1 MQLDK
6 ILSLGNLAK
15 LDLSY
20 NSLAVDA
27 SSRNYSFSPMLEF
40 LNLASCKLREIP
52 NLKNQ
57 SQLHYLYL
65 SENQISGEIPNW
77 IWQVSV
83 PGLHCLNLSHNLL
96 AGFQEPHSIPAFR
109 SIDLSFN
116 QLRGNIDHLPKNTI
130 YIDFSNNNFTSSI
143 RADIG
148 NFMPGLRYF
157 CAANNGLTGVI
168 PASLCNAT
176 TLSLLD
182 LSNNRLSGS
191 IPACL
196 MKKSDTIFVLNLQRN
211 NLNGTLPSTFP
222 GNCLLQTLDLNGNRL
237 QGTVPK
243 SLANCKMLE
252 VLNLGNNQISDKFP
266 CWLNNA
272 PSLHVLA
279 LRSNNFSGCISC
291 PENNVSWPMLQ
302 IIDLAFN
309 KFSGKIT
316 KNGY

>member
-20 NSLAVDA
+20 NSLAVDE
-27 SSRNYSFSPMLEF
+27 SSRNYSFSPMLEL

-57 SQLHYLYL
+57 SQLQYLYL
-65 SENQISGEIPNW
+65 SENQISREIPNW
-77 IWQVSV
+77 IWRVSV
-83 PGLHCLNLSHNLL
+83 VGLHCLNLSHNFLV
-96 AGFQEPHSIPAFR
+96 GFQAPYSIPALRF
-109 SIDLSFN
+109 IDLSSN
-116 QLRGNIDHLPKNTI
+116 QLRGNIHHLPNNAI
-130 YIDFSNNNFTSSI
+130 YIDFSNNNFASSI
-143 RADIG
+143 PADTG

-182 LSNNRLSGS
+182 LSNNSLSVP

-196 MKKSDTIFVLNLQRN
+196 MKKSDTLFVLNLQSN
-211 NLNGTLPSTFP
+211 NLNGTLPGTLP
-222 GNCLLQTLDLNGNRL
+222 RNCLLQTLDLNGNQL

-252 VLNLGNNQISDKFP
+252 ILNLGNN
-266 CWLNNA
+266 
-272 PSLHVLA
+272 
-279 LRSNNFSGCISC
+279 
-291 PENNVSWPMLQ
+291 
-302 IIDLAFN
+302 
-309 KFSGKIT
+309 
-316 KNGY
+316 